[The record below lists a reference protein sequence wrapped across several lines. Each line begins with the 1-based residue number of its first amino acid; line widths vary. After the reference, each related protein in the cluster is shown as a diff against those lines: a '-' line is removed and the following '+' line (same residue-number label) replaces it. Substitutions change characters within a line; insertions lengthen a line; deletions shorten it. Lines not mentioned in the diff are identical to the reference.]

1 VIRLFVAVV
10 FFVVKAT
17 TKNTKITKMDRRSIS
32 IFEAAGVRGR
42 RAEKHSLRAARF
54 N

>member
-17 TKNTKITKMDRRSIS
+17 TKNTKITKMDRR
-32 IFEAAGVRGR
+32 
-42 RAEKHSLRAARF
+42 
-54 N
+54 